1 LGQKQTNGPGPK
13 SGFVRFSNRC
23 VPKTSSALISRT
35 NRLTSAHH
43 DRAGVFRNGRLASPW
58 QNGFAERLIGS
69 IRRECVDHFVVGRST
84 SAPNAAILGSLLQRH
99 QNLSV
104 IEHRWASFSPGAAD
118 RKNQIAPHPWRS
130 SSPRADLGFRH
141 TQRAGLGFRHT
152 QRAGLGFRYT
162 QHELPVG
169 GFRNLGVVKL
179 HRIAPNR
186 QKVKVVTF
194 LQRGGEFVER
204 HPEIDRRL
212 VDATNG

>member
-1 LGQKQTNGPGPK
+1 M
-13 SGFVRFSNRC
+13 C
-23 VPKTSSALISRT
+23 VPRTSSALISRR

-43 DRAGVFRNGRLASPW
+43 DRAAVFRNGRLASPW

-141 TQRAGLGFRHT
+141 TQRAGLGFR
-152 QRAGLGFRYT
+152 YT

-179 HRIAPNR
+179 QRIAPNR

-194 LQRGGEFVER
+194 LQRGGELVER